1 MEQGEKE
8 EITSPDVVIENVERI
23 PEDDASEGSF
33 LAGYRNWVD
42 AKQNIWLVLFTA
54 LALLSLYMQLFNNP
68 EAMNWWFWVFVF
80 GISALLNWMFD
91 VRFSTIF
98 MILGAIIAALVWIIW
113 YAQRQDKRIDASAET
128 MYDRGSNNINTQ
140 AAYRMLNDATN
151 VELRRI
157 VSSEGTRFNDLGDYN
172 YGFRTV
178 ASKILAE
185 RGE

>member
-68 EAMNWWFWVFVF
+68 DAMSWWFWVFVF

-98 MILGAIIAALVWIIW
+98 IVWGSVIFLILALLWWVM
-113 YAQRQDKRIDASAET
+113 QRSDRIDASAET
-128 MYDRGSNNINTQ
+128 MYDRGSNNMSAQ
-140 AAYRMLNDATN
+140 AAYRMLDKSSNA
-151 VELRRI
+151 ELIRI
-157 VSSEGTRFNDLGDYN
+157 ISKEPTRFSDTGEY
-172 YGFRTV
+172 TQHMMV
-178 ASKILAE
+178 AANNILNE
-185 RGE
+185 RMN

>member
-8 EITSPDVVIENVERI
+8 EITSPDVVIENVEQI
-23 PEDDASEGSF
+23 PETDASEGSF

-68 EAMNWWFWVFVF
+68 EGTNSWFWVFVF
-80 GISALLNWMFD
+80 GVSALLNWMFD

-98 MILGAIIAALVWIIW
+98 IIW
-113 YAQRQDKRIDASAET
+113 GSVIFLILALLWWVMQRNDRIDASAET
-128 MYDRGSNNINTQ
+128 MYDRGSNKINTQ

>member
-1 MEQGEKE
+1 MEKGEKE
-8 EITSPDVVIENVERI
+8 EITSPDVVIENVEQI

-113 YAQRQDKRIDASAET
+113 YAQRQDKRFDASAET
-128 MYDRGSNNINTQ
+128 MYDRGSNNMNAQ
-140 AAYRMLNDATN
+140 AAYRMLDKSSNA
-151 VELRRI
+151 ELIRI
-157 VSSEGTRFNDLGDYN
+157 ISKEPTRFSDTGEYTQYML
-172 YGFRTV
+172 V
-178 ASKILAE
+178 AANNILNE
-185 RGE
+185 RMN

>member
-113 YAQRQDKRIDASAET
+113 YAQRQDKSVVESAKT
-128 MYDRGSNNINTQ
+128 MYERDSNNINVQ
-140 AAYRMLNDATN
+140 AAYRMLDKLTN
-151 VELRRI
+151 VELIRI
-157 VSSEGTRFNDLGDYN
+157 VSEEPTRFSDTGEY
-172 YGFRTV
+172 TTTMSVV

-185 RGE
+185 RGK

>member
-54 LALLSLYMQLFNNP
+54 LSLLSLYMQLFNNP

-113 YAQRQDKRIDASAET
+113 YA
-128 MYDRGSNNINTQ
+128 
-140 AAYRMLNDATN
+140 
-151 VELRRI
+151 
-157 VSSEGTRFNDLGDYN
+157 
-172 YGFRTV
+172 
-178 ASKILAE
+178 
-185 RGE
+185 

>member
-1 MEQGEKE
+1 MEENEKE
-8 EITSPDVVIENVERI
+8 EITAPGVVIENVERL
-23 PEDDASEGSF
+23 PEGDTAEDSLIARF
-33 LAGYRNWVD
+33 RKWID
-42 AKQNIWLVLFTA
+42 PKHNIWLVLFSA

-98 MILGAIIAALVWIIW
+98 IVLGVVIVAFAWIIW

-128 MYDRGSNNINTQ
+128 MHNRDSNNINTQ

-157 VSSEGTRFNDLGDYN
+157 VSSKATRFDDLGDYD
-172 YGFRTV
+172 YTLRTV